1 MTTVTA
7 PVIRDDSD
15 LESAIERVD
24 ELWGSLIG
32 SAHGD
37 ELDVLITLVRDY
49 ENRFHRLDPH
59 HRFRH

>member
-24 ELWGSLIG
+24 ELWGHL
-32 SAHGD
+32 
-37 ELDVLITLVRDY
+37 LDLHMVT
-49 ENRFHRLDPH
+49 NSTS
-59 HRFRH
+59 